1 MTITT
6 IVAMNANAPIS
17 IVIKNTLEK
26 RTRKKI
32 IISVF
37 EE

>member
-1 MTITT
+1 MIITT
-6 IVAMNANAPIS
+6 IVAMNANAQIS
-17 IVIKNTLEK
+17 IVIKKTLEK

-32 IISVF
+32 IIAVF